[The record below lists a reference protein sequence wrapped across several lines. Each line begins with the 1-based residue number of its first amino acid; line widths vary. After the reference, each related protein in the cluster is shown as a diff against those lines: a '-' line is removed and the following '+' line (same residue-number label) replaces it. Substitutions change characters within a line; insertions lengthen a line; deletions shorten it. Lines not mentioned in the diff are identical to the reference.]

1 MTNRAEYET
10 TPVANALRTA
20 KRALADALNAG
31 AFEVQWAA
39 AISDQAA
46 RAVAATKRHGR
57 LVASGYF
64 GITRRDATGTAPER
78 ARKYATDR
86 T

>member
-1 MTNRAEYET
+1 MTNRAEYEA

-46 RAVAATKRHGR
+46 RAATGE
-57 LVASGYF
+57 LAL
-64 GITRRDATGTAPER
+64 IRDAYEAVTLLQTSTLTVRPTTTDAT
-78 ARKYATDR
+78 RKQD
-86 T
+86 